1 MSSASPLHV
10 VSAGLLV
17 SLVGF
22 ASAAAVVIKGL
33 EAAGASEAEIASGL
47 AVVTVVM
54 GLVGIALSWADRM
67 PISVAWT
74 TPGMALLATTG
85 AVPGGFP
92 AVVGAF
98 VVTGLMIVVAGLWQP
113 LGKAVAAIPR
123 PIAAAMLAGI
133 LMKLC
138 LAPFVALG
146 KVPLAALAVLLT
158 WLVLFRFA
166 RLWAAPAAAAVALA
180 IIAFADAGGGTAL
193 AFHWPTPVV
202 VVPIFEPQALV
213 SVALPLF
220 LVTMASQNIPGYAVL
235 ATNGYHPRFGPL
247 LVATGLASALT
258 APFGAPTNNL
268 AAITAALCAGP
279 DAHPDPARRWTVAVI
294 AGLGYVAIAAF
305 SAVAVG
311 LVTRSSPLLVEAAA
325 GLALLGALGAAM
337 HGAVSDEKD
346 RIPALLTFLTAASGL
361 SFAGIGPAFWALV
374 VGLVVH
380 TLLVVGRRGA

>member
-1 MSSASPLHV
+1 MSSASRLHV
-10 VSAGLLV
+10 LSAGLLV

-33 EAAGASEAEIASGL
+33 EAAGASEGEIASGL

-54 GLVGIALSWADRM
+54 GLVGLGLSRASRM
-67 PISVAWT
+67 PISIAWT

-85 AVPGGFP
+85 AVPGGF
-92 AVVGAF
+92 AGVVGAF
-98 VVTGLMIVVAGLWQP
+98 VVTGVMIVVAGLWEP
-113 LGKAVAAIPR
+113 LGRLVAAIPR

-146 KVPLAALAVLLT
+146 KAPLAALAVLVT

-166 RLWAAPAAAAVALA
+166 RVWAAPAAAAVALV
-180 IIAFADAGGGTAL
+180 IIALGEANAATAL
-193 AFHWPTPVV
+193 AFHWPIPVLIRPV
-202 VVPIFEPQALV
+202 FDLQALI

-247 LVATGLASALT
+247 LVATGFASALI
-258 APFGAPTNNL
+258 APFGAPTINL
-268 AAITAALCAGP
+268 AAITAALAAGP
-279 DAHPDPARRWTVAVI
+279 DAHPDPARRWTVAAV
-294 AGLGYVAIAAF
+294 AGLGYVVIAAF
-305 SAVAVG
+305 AAVAVG

-325 GLALLGALGAAM
+325 GLALLGALGASLNSAI
-337 HGAVSDEKD
+337 SDEAD

-361 SFAGIGPAFWALV
+361 SFGGIGPAFWSLV
-374 VGLVVH
+374 VGLIVH
-380 TLLVVGRRGA
+380 AFLTWGRRPG